1 MNEIEKA
8 ELTLKNLE
16 NIRKHLIQEQSE
28 LANERG
34 RVALAAHSGDAKSRK
49 RLDEINIAAT
59 KFASEFSSIESAI
72 VEADKN
78 LDAARA
84 AETLAADREKAKQLR
99 DKVKR
104 FLELAE
110 TLDDCFADFKSAA
123 MEQKKIL
130 DDIHNLGQAAPS
142 AQQYRVFCE
151 IALKTAVQ
159 QTPFWSQDFPAMA
172 PNQRKSYRDVCNSWG
187 EMIMRNVNSRLGE
200 NKEERAA

>member
-99 DKVKR
+99 D
-104 FLELAE
+104 
-110 TLDDCFADFKSAA
+110 
-123 MEQKKIL
+123 
-130 DDIHNLGQAAPS
+130 
-142 AQQYRVFCE
+142 
-151 IALKTAVQ
+151 
-159 QTPFWSQDFPAMA
+159 
-172 PNQRKSYRDVCNSWG
+172 
-187 EMIMRNVNSRLGE
+187 
-200 NKEERAA
+200 